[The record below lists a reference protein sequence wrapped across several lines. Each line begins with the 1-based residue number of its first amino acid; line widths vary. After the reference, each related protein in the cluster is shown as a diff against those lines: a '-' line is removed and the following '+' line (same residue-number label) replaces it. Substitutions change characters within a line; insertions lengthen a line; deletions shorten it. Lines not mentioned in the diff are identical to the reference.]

1 MYIVAV
7 LVCAIES
14 LGCLFMMIEMVMVLV
29 VVITGMMVVMPS
41 AGLETSG
48 LDIERFRPPNIFT

>member
-1 MYIVAV
+1 
-7 LVCAIES
+7 
-14 LGCLFMMIEMVMVLV
+14 MMIEMVMVLV

-41 AGLETSG
+41 AGLEISG